1 MVQRTR
7 EHVRRLDSMNY
18 RRMHNFLMGA
28 SSEDDDTKEE
38 NEGTFVH
45 VIREPDCSSSPYK
58 NLLCLQTY
66 F

>member
-1 MVQRTR
+1 MLSSLPQHAFVQVSDPPGILVSMVQRTR

-38 NEGTFVH
+38 SEGT
-45 VIREPDCSSSPYK
+45 D
-58 NLLCLQTY
+58 
-66 F
+66 